1 MIQIPDKKKLETWAQ
16 PNTSDSI
23 PTLWASKG
31 IDLTSNEGK
40 VRLGKKLLLNTDT
53 ADVSEITSYPAA
65 FKVFR
70 ASKFAI
76 AGASGTGYVFSSGT
90 TYPSAGTFTK
100 VTASNSPSAV
110 DSKYSDMEISNG
122 NLYVTQASNS
132 VAWTTDGSTWSTQF
146 AVGGSDT
153 TSAHML
159 TSYAGRTY
167 MSKLQSL
174 ILSWDSSNTV
184 ATSGQY
190 TLQLGNSDSNVIT
203 FLRSSSNRI
212 WIGVVNTLGGKGY
225 VYEWDGSSTQ
235 VTKSYRLEAQG
246 ALSCVIKDDV
256 PYVMDSN
263 GSLLKWN
270 GGTFTEI
277 GRLNRRRNILLYNPL
292 STSNQRFI
300 HPNGMSIV
308 NGKININI
316 DGRNYDNTSSQEET
330 IPSGVW
336 EYDPAHGLYH
346 KESFGLTKSSSSTTD
361 FGQFKIAGAGAISE
375 LNLPNNAS
383 NRNGTY
389 LVGAT
394 YYTDATTTTSGI
406 FYNDSNDT
414 LQKGGYFDTYKIY
427 SPNITETWQTFFYR
441 FRKLLGSG
449 DKIVVKYRTEE
460 AEPTDIT
467 ITWSTIGASTST
479 FTTTDAN
486 IANYAVGDEVEGI
499 QGTGSGRCSHIVSIS
514 APSGGTYTVVVDE
527 VYTNATGTA
536 KVRLQKWTK
545 LYTASYGGTEV
556 NFADIALKASATST
570 FIQFKVFMIFTGRG
584 ELDDLSLQTKSSQSA
599 KS

>member
-1 MIQIPDKKKLETWAQ
+1 MIQIPNKKNLEVWSQ

-23 PTLWASKG
+23 PNIWASKG

-40 VRLGKKLLLNTDT
+40 VRLGKKLLVNTST
-53 ADVSEITSYPAA
+53 SDVAEITSYPAA
-65 FKVFR
+65 FKVYGS
-70 ASKFAI
+70 SKFAI
-76 AGASGTGYVFSSGT
+76 AGASGTGYVFSNGT

-100 VTASNSPSAV
+100 VTASNSPTAV
-110 DSKYSDMEISNG
+110 DSRYSDMEISNG

-132 VAWTTDGSTWSTQF
+132 VAWTSDGSTWGTQF
-146 AVGGSDT
+146 TVGGSDS

-167 MSKLQSL
+167 MSKLSSL

-225 VYEWDGSSTQ
+225 VYEWDGASTQ

-270 GGTFTEI
+270 GGTFVEI

-300 HPNGMSIV
+300 HPNGMSLV
-308 NGKININI
+308 NGKVNINI

-330 IPSGVW
+330 IPSGIW

-346 KESFGLTKSSSSTTD
+346 KESFGLTNSGSSVTD

-375 LNLPNNAS
+375 LNMPNNAS

-414 LQKGGYFDTYKIY
+414 FQKAGYFDTYKIY

-486 IANYAVGDEVEGI
+486 IANYAIGDEVEGV

-514 APSGGTYTVVVDE
+514 APVVGVYTVVVDE
-527 VYTNATGTA
+527 VYTGATGTA
-536 KVRLQKWTK
+536 KVRLQKWVK
-545 LYTASYGGTEV
+545 LYYSTYGSSEV
-556 NFADIALKASATST
+556 NFSDISIKASATST
-570 FIQFKVFMIFTGRG
+570 FIQFKVFMTFTGRG
-584 ELDDLSLQTKSSQSA
+584 ELDDLSIQTQSSQSA